1 MGTADDPR
9 LVDAGGARTA
19 SAASIASPLS
29 DVGRG
34 TQAALLVLAWTVVGT
49 LAFSR
54 QYFDNPRWID
64 NAGLWPAYAEW
75 LTCYLP
81 WGLLSVVVL
90 AVERRFPIGRG
101 RRGRNAA
108 VLAASS
114 VPMAYAA
121 WLLTAGFGACFAAIG
136 GVPSHVQLQPIIPP
150 RELLGHGLMY
160 LAAVGGAAILR
171 TMGEARENERRAARL
186 MLEKAQLE
194 TSLRQ
199 AELDALRMRLQPH
212 FLFNSLQNISVL
224 TQHDPGTASRM
235 LTRLGDLLRA
245 SLARDREAET
255 TLATE
260 IALAQAYLAVEEMR
274 FGDRLT
280 STVDVAPGTEQALV
294 PTFLL
299 QPLLENALR
308 HGLQHRLAAH
318 GTGQR
323 GLLTIQSARDGAA
336 LALVV
341 RDNGV
346 GVPEGLSADAFGI
359 GLGATCERLSRL
371 YGDRHTFAMRALP
384 EGGTEVR
391 ITLPFRPGAGE
402 VQEHVHAAGADRRR

>member
-1 MGTADDPR
+1 MLTR
-9 LVDAGGARTA
+9 AG
-19 SAASIASPLS
+19 
-29 DVGRG
+29 
-34 TQAALLVLAWTVVGT
+34 LLCLAWTVVGT

-54 QYFDNPRWID
+54 QYFDNPRLIST
-64 NAGLWPAYAEW
+64 AGLLPAYAEW

-81 WGLLSVVVL
+81 WGLLSGVVL
-90 AVERRFPIGRG
+90 AAERRFPIGRG
-101 RRGRNAA
+101 RWGRHAA
-108 VLAASS
+108 VLALLS

-121 WLLTAGFGACFAAIG
+121 WLLTAGFGACFAAVG
-136 GVPSHVQLQPIIPP
+136 GMTSHVRLGLIIPA
-150 RELLGHGLMY
+150 REFLGHGLMY

-171 TMGEARENERRAARL
+171 TMGDARANERRTARL

-224 TQHDPGTASRM
+224 TQHDPAAASRM

-274 FGDRLT
+274 FGDRLA
-280 STVDVAPGTEQALV
+280 SAIEVAPGTEQALV

-299 QPLLENALR
+299 QPLVENALR
-308 HGLQHRLAAH
+308 HGLQHRLTAAGAGH
-318 GTGQR
+318 R
-323 GLLTIQSARDGAA
+323 GLVTIRSTREGAS
-336 LALVV
+336 LVLVV
-341 RDNGV
+341 RDDGV
-346 GVPEGLSADAFGI
+346 GVPDGLSPDAFGI
-359 GLGATCERLSRL
+359 GLGATCERLARL
-371 YGDRHTFAMRALP
+371 HGDRQTFAMRALP

-391 ITLPFRPGAGE
+391 ITLPFRPEAVE
-402 VQEHVHAAGADRRR
+402 VKEHAHVAGADRGR